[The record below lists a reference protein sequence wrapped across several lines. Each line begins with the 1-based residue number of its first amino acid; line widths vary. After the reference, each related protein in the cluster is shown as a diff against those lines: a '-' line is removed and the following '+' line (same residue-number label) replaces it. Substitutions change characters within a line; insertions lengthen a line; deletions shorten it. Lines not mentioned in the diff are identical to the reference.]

1 MLARTASL
9 VIRTSAAM
17 RAITFLTLS
26 ILSLTLVSCEI
37 IGATGAAVGTA
48 IGATAQTAFGA
59 ANSAASGISRR

>member
-1 MLARTASL
+1 
-9 VIRTSAAM
+9 M

-59 ANSAASGISRR
+59 ANSAASGISQR

>member
-17 RAITFLTLS
+17 RAIPFLTLS

-48 IGATAQTAFGA
+48 VGATAQTAFGA
-59 ANSAASGISRR
+59 ASGAANTISRR